1 MLVLR
6 NPEWWRELAKTIG
19 QNGHVIFS
27 LDGLKDTTY
36 LYRQNV
42 NWDICMDPA
51 EAFINA
57 GGRARWDY
65 LIFHSTH
72 SSRTSRSIISKR
84 MGFEKFMRKT
94 GRFSIIQKQQPK
106 TNTQGKS

>member
-1 MLVLR
+1 MCGNLGDPVIAQDPLEVMDYHAVKIP
-6 NPEWWRELAKTIG
+6 NIWLSMNTNAGAKKPEWWRELAKTIG

-27 LDGLKDTTY
+27 LDGLKDTNH

-42 NWDICMDPA
+42 NWDICMDSA

-65 LIFHSTH
+65 LIFGLNL
-72 SSRTSRSIISKR
+72 IK
-84 MGFEKFMRKT
+84 
-94 GRFSIIQKQQPK
+94 
-106 TNTQGKS
+106 

>member
-1 MLVLR
+1 M
-6 NPEWWRELAKTIG
+6 NTNAGAKKPEWWRELAKTIG

-65 LIFHSTH
+65 LIFGLQPTR
-72 SSRTSRSIISKR
+72 RTSRSII
-84 MGFEKFMRKT
+84 
-94 GRFSIIQKQQPK
+94 
-106 TNTQGKS
+106 